1 MRSFTL
7 SFRSICRMIL
17 YILLLWSISKSFYA
31 LDLDD
36 KKRQLEE
43 IENQIQKNQEAIR
56 KAEDKQK
63 LNSKKVTDVKNQK
76 QVIDKTVKQL
86 AVVENQ
92 AKKTLVQSTRELQFA
107 ETELESLQ
115 RVCSEEFIKLFYLDY
130 QDRYS
135 SSKTTDKMFLSLLAS
150 ATVKSIHQKTTQRN
164 ELLEVKQEKQAV
176 FTQIHSSKIKETKKS
191 IQYMA
196 QMKNLQKEVG
206 RLEKEK
212 TQYLKK
218 IDQLRQDARELER
231 LISKLDIEAGNEPK
245 TYKFSSNRLPWPVR
259 GNIIRNFG
267 EEKNALYDTSI
278 ISNGID
284 IAVPEGS
291 TVGSVDN
298 GEVVFADRFGGQGKL
313 VIIDHKNGFY
323 SLYAYNSS
331 LSVSKGQQVKK
342 GQAIA
347 LSGKTGSAKEP
358 SVHFELRK
366 NGKPVNPLVYL
377 Q

>member
-1 MRSFTL
+1 V
-7 SFRSICRMIL
+7 SFRTVLRSIP
-17 YILLLWSISKSFYA
+17 YILLLWSLSWPYYA
-31 LDLDD
+31 LDLEE

-43 IENQIQKNQEAIR
+43 IENQIQKSQDAIK
-56 KAEDKQK
+56 KAEEKQK
-63 LNSKKVTDVKNQK
+63 QTSKKVTDVKQQK
-76 QVIDKTVKQL
+76 QAIDKNVQQL
-86 AVVENQ
+86 SAVE
-92 AKKTLVQSTRELQFA
+92 KKAQQTLAQSALELQSA
-107 ETELESLQ
+107 ESELDALQ

-130 QDRYS
+130 QDKYTS
-135 SSKTTDKMFLSLLAS
+135 SRTTDKLFLSLMAN
-150 ATVKSIHQKTTQRN
+150 ATVKSIHQKTSQRN
-164 ELLEVKQEKQAV
+164 QLLEEKQEKQAV
-176 FTQIHSSKIKETKKS
+176 FTQIHVNKVNETKKS
-191 IQYMA
+191 IQYLT

-206 RLEKEK
+206 KLEKEK
-212 TQYLKK
+212 SQYLKK
-218 IDQLRQDARELER
+218 IEQLRQDARELER
-231 LISKLDIEAGNEPK
+231 LISKIDTESGNEPK
-245 TYKFSSNRLPWPVR
+245 TYKFSTNRLPWPVR
-259 GNIIRNFG
+259 GRVIRDFG
-267 EEKNALYDTSI
+267 EEKNELYNTSI

-284 IAVPEGS
+284 IAVSEG
-291 TVGSVDN
+291 TPVKSVDN

-342 GQAIA
+342 GQTIA